1 MITKTYQLNT
11 LTCPSCMAKIEG
23 ALKRTKG
30 VKESEVLFNSSK
42 AKVTFDESIVES
54 KDIKNTI
61 EKLGFR
67 VLGEK

>member
-11 LTCPSCMAKIEG
+11 LTCPSCMAKIEV
-23 ALKRTKG
+23 ALKNTKG

-54 KDIKNTI
+54 KDIKKT
-61 EKLGFR
+61 
-67 VLGEK
+67 